1 MAKSAAY
8 SLQSRLLVSVVILL
22 ASFLGL
28 TGLVL
33 DRAFRT
39 SVEAGV
45 SEQLRV
51 QIYVLLAAVDEEAGE
66 FYFSESLQE
75 PRFSQI
81 GSGLY
86 GFLSSPDEGVLLKTQ
101 SALDVELPTELLNF
115 DLERGETRFD
125 LVDFPINGQYF
136 LSTYSVTWENRDE
149 PVLFTVLE
157 TQDLYLLEV
166 NNFRRS
172 LWSWL
177 GGLAVLLLVLQLTV
191 LRWGL
196 SPLRTMSRELAAIES
211 GSSDKLQARYPRE
224 LEPVTSNLNLL
235 IQTERKQQQRYR
247 TTLGDLAHSLK
258 TPLAVMQGEINQ
270 LADVR
275 GTQSDRES
283 TAHESSRQ
291 TLQEQLDR
299 MNQLVSYQL
308 QRAVKSE
315 AAPSLS
321 RHVPVAKVV
330 AGICRALEKVYRD
343 KPVTISQHIDS
354 ALLFQGDERDLMEV
368 MGNVLD
374 NACKYGNGQVSISS
388 VTVSALPDVVKN
400 AADLPAVMDS
410 RSDQLLLLIE
420 DNGDGVDH
428 ALQQQ
433 VLERGV
439 RLDTL
444 KQGQGIGLAVVNDIV
459 TSYGGLLAIAKSA
472 RLGGAAVMIGLE
484 NFRLKPSGSTS

>member
-1 MAKSAAY
+1 MAKPAAY
-8 SLQSRLLVSVVILL
+8 SLQSRLLTSVVILL

-51 QIYVLLAAVDEEAGE
+51 QIYVLLAAVDEEGGE

-86 GFLSSPDEGVLLKTQ
+86 GFLSSADEGVLLKTQ
-101 SALDVELPTELLNF
+101 SALDVELPTEMLNF
-115 DLERGETRFD
+115 DLDRGETRFD
-125 LVDFPINGQYF
+125 RVELSADHPYF
-136 LSTYSVTWENRDE
+136 LSTYSVTWENRAE

-166 NNFRRS
+166 NNFRRN

-211 GSSDKLQARYPRE
+211 GSSDRLQAQYPRE

-258 TPLAVMQGEINQ
+258 TPLAVMQGEINHLNENKQ
-270 LADVR
+270 DNEGRA
-275 GTQSDRES
+275 GSQ
-283 TAHESSRQ
+283 Q

-308 QRAVKSE
+308 QRAVKSSE
-315 AAPSLS
+315 SAPSLS
-321 RHVPVAKVV
+321 RHVAVDTVV
-330 AGICRALEKVYRD
+330 AGLCRALEKVYRD
-343 KPVTISQHIDS
+343 KPVTITRHIQS
-354 ALLFQGDERDLMEV
+354 SLLFQGDERDLMEV
-368 MGNVLD
+368 MGNLLD
-374 NACKYGNGQVSISS
+374 NACKYGNGQVRVSD
-388 VTVSALPDVVKN
+388 VTLSELKKAVKDADALPDFIDN
-400 AADLPAVMDS
+400 ASHQVLM
-410 RSDQLLLLIE
+410 LIE
-420 DNGDGVDH
+420 DDGAGVDCS
-428 ALQQQ
+428 LQQQ

-459 TSYGGLLAIAKSA
+459 NSYGGQLAIAQSA
-472 RLGGAAVMIGLE
+472 KLGGAAVVIQLE
-484 NFRLKPSGSTS
+484 NFRLKHPTPTL

>member
-1 MAKSAAY
+1 MRQPAAY
-8 SLQSRLLVSVVILL
+8 SLQSRLLASVAILL

-51 QIYVLLAAVDEEAGE
+51 QIYVMLAAVDEADGE

-101 SALDVELPTELLNF
+101 SALDIELPLDMLNF
-115 DLERGETRFD
+115 GLERGETRFD
-125 LVDFPINGQYF
+125 QVELSADTRYF
-136 LSTYSVTWENRDE
+136 LSTYSVTWENRAE

-157 TQDLYLLEV
+157 SPDLYLLEV

-177 GGLAVLLLVLQLTV
+177 GGLAMLLLVLQLTV

-211 GSSDKLQARYPRE
+211 GSSDSLQARYPRE
-224 LEPVTSNLNLL
+224 LEQVTSNLNLL

-258 TPLAVMQGEINQ
+258 TPLAVMQGEIDNIDSQ
-270 LADVR
+270 EQPDSRNA
-275 GTQSDRES
+275 
-283 TAHESSRQ
+283 SSHQ

-315 AAPSLS
+315 ASPSLS
-321 RHVPVAKVV
+321 RHVPVATLV
-330 AGICRALEKVYRD
+330 AGLCRALEKVYRD
-343 KPVTISQHIDS
+343 KPVVISQYIDPQ
-354 ALLFQGDERDLMEV
+354 LMFQGDERDLMEV

-374 NACKYGNGQVSISS
+374 NACKYGDGQVRVSS
-388 VTVSALPDVVKN
+388 VTAAEILKALPPEN
-400 AADLPAVMDS
+400 RSGFFADKADN
-410 RSDQLLLLIE
+410 QILLLIE
-420 DNGDGVDH
+420 DNGDGVDDS
-428 ALQQQ
+428 LQQQ

-459 TSYGGLLAIAKSA
+459 QSYGGQVAIMQSTLLS
-472 RLGGAAVMIGLE
+472 GAAVVISLE
-484 NFRLKPSGSTS
+484 SLREVR

>member
-1 MAKSAAY
+1 
-8 SLQSRLLVSVVILL
+8 
-22 ASFLGL
+22 
-28 TGLVL
+28 
-33 DRAFRT
+33 
-39 SVEAGV
+39 
-45 SEQLRV
+45 
-51 QIYVLLAAVDEEAGE
+51 
-66 FYFSESLQE
+66 
-75 PRFSQI
+75 
-81 GSGLY
+81 
-86 GFLSSPDEGVLLKTQ
+86 
-101 SALDVELPTELLNF
+101 
-115 DLERGETRFD
+115 
-125 LVDFPINGQYF
+125 
-136 LSTYSVTWENRDE
+136 
-149 PVLFTVLE
+149 
-157 TQDLYLLEV
+157 
-166 NNFRRS
+166 
-172 LWSWL
+172 
-177 GGLAVLLLVLQLTV
+177 
-191 LRWGL
+191 
-196 SPLRTMSRELAAIES
+196 
-211 GSSDKLQARYPRE
+211 
-224 LEPVTSNLNLL
+224 
-235 IQTERKQQQRYR
+235 
-247 TTLGDLAHSLK
+247 
-258 TPLAVMQGEINQ
+258 MQGEINQ

-275 GTQSDRES
+275 GTQNDRES

-400 AADLPAVMDS
+400 AGDLPAVMDS

-459 TSYGGLLAIAKSA
+459 TSYGGLLAIGQSA
-472 RLGGAAVMIGLE
+472 GLGGAAVMIGLE

>member
-1 MAKSAAY
+1 MAQPAAY
-8 SLQSRLLVSVVILL
+8 SLQSRLLVSVAILL

-39 SVEAGV
+39 SVETGV
-45 SEQLRV
+45 AEQLRV
-51 QIYVLLAAVDEEAGE
+51 QIYVMLAAVDEADGE

-86 GFLSSPDEGVLLKTQ
+86 GFLSSADEGVLLKTQ
-101 SALDVELPTELLNF
+101 SALDVELPLDMLNF
-115 DLERGETRFD
+115 ELDRGETRFD
-125 LVDFPINGQYF
+125 RVEIAADAPYF
-136 LSTYSVTWENRDE
+136 LSTYSVTWENRE
-149 PVLFTVLE
+149 QPVLFTVLE

-177 GGLAVLLLVLQLTV
+177 GGLAILLLVLQLTV

-211 GSSDKLQARYPRE
+211 GNSDSLQARYPRE
-224 LEPVTSNLNLL
+224 LEQVTSNLNLL
-235 IQTERKQQQRYR
+235 IQTERKQQKRYR

-258 TPLAVMQGEINQ
+258 TPLAVMQGEIDHLPAGNGQ
-270 LADVR
+270 EP
-275 GTQSDRES
+275 GKPN
-283 TAHESSRQ
+283 SRQ

-330 AGICRALEKVYRD
+330 AGLSRALEKVYRD
-343 KPVTISQHIDS
+343 KPVSIAQHIHGT
-354 ALLFQGDERDLMEV
+354 LLFQGDERDLMEI

-374 NACKYGNGQVSISS
+374 NACKYGKGQVRISS
-388 VTVSALPDVVKN
+388 ITL
-400 AADLPAVMDS
+400 ADLKQSGSVAGDLSSFDDTPD
-410 RSDQLLLLIE
+410 DQILLLVE
-420 DNGDGVDH
+420 DDGLGVAD

-459 TSYGGLLAIAKSA
+459 NSYGGQVAIMQSKPF
-472 RLGGAAVMIGLE
+472 GGAAVLISLDCL
-484 NFRLKPSGSTS
+484 RLKPFSG

>member
-1 MAKSAAY
+1 MVQPAAY
-8 SLQSRLLVSVVILL
+8 SLQSRLLVSVALLL

-45 SEQLRV
+45 AEQLRV
-51 QIYVLLAAVDEEAGE
+51 QIYVMLAAVDEADGE

-86 GFLSSPDEGVLLKTQ
+86 GFLSSADEGVLLKTQ
-101 SALDVELPTELLNF
+101 SALDVELPLEMLNF

-125 LVDFPINGQYF
+125 RVGLASGNEYF
-136 LSTYSVTWENRDE
+136 LSTYSVTWENRAQ

-177 GGLAVLLLVLQLTV
+177 GGLAILLLVLQLTV

-211 GSSDKLQARYPRE
+211 GNSDRLQARYPRE
-224 LEPVTSNLNLL
+224 LESVTSNLNLL
-235 IQTERKQQQRYR
+235 IQTERKQQKRYR

-258 TPLAVMQGEINQ
+258 TPLAVMQGEIDN
-270 LADVR
+270 LIVD
-275 GTQSDRES
+275 GDRDNLRQ
-283 TAHESSRQ
+283 HSRQ

-321 RHVPVAKVV
+321 RHVPVAHVV
-330 AGICRALEKVYRD
+330 AGLSRALQKVYRD
-343 KPVTISQHIDS
+343 KSVSIDQHIHD

-374 NACKYGNGQVSISS
+374 NACKYGNGQVGVSSITFAELKRSTR
-388 VTVSALPDVVKN
+388 VTGDLFAFVGTPD
-400 AADLPAVMDS
+400 
-410 RSDQLLLLIE
+410 DQLLLLVE
-420 DNGDGVDH
+420 DDGNGVVG

-459 TSYGGLLAIAKSA
+459 KSYGGQVAIVQSA
-472 RLGGAAVMIGLE
+472 SLGGAAVVISLDSL
-484 NFRLKPSGSTS
+484 RLSPSVA

>member
-1 MAKSAAY
+1 MAQPAAY
-8 SLQSRLLVSVVILL
+8 SLQSRLLVSVAILL

-51 QIYVLLAAVDEEAGE
+51 QIYVLLAAVDEVDGE

-101 SALDVELPTELLNF
+101 SALDVELPLNMLNF
-115 DLERGETRFD
+115 ALERGDTRFD
-125 LVDFPINGQYF
+125 RVQLSADNRYF
-136 LSTYSVTWENRDE
+136 LSTYSVTWENREE

-157 TQDLYLLEV
+157 SQDLYLLEV

-211 GSSDKLQARYPRE
+211 GNSDSLQARYPRE
-224 LEPVTSNLNLL
+224 LEQVTSNLNLL

-258 TPLAVMQGEINQ
+258 TPLAVMQGEIDN
-270 LADVR
+270 LGV
-275 GTQSDRES
+275 GELSD
-283 TAHESSRQ
+283 SRHANNHQ

-299 MNQLVSYQL
+299 MNQLVTYQL

-321 RHVPVAKVV
+321 RHVPVATLV
-330 AGICRALEKVYRD
+330 AGLCRALEKVYRD
-343 KPVTISQHIDS
+343 KPVTISQHIQS
-354 ALLFQGDERDLMEV
+354 TLLFQGDERDLMEV

-374 NACKYGNGQVSISS
+374 NACKYGQGQVRVSS
-388 VTVSALPDVVKN
+388 TNAHEMAEALSGQSSFF
-400 AADLPAVMDS
+400 ADMGEDKV
-410 RSDQLLLLIE
+410 LLLIE
-420 DNGDGVDH
+420 DDGEGVDDS
-428 ALQQQ
+428 LQQQ

-444 KQGQGIGLAVVNDIV
+444 KQGQGIGLAVVNDIIQ
-459 TSYGGLLAIAKSA
+459 SYGGQLAITCLLYTS
-472 RLGGAAVMIGLE
+472 
-484 NFRLKPSGSTS
+484 PSPRDRG